1 MSVLGN
7 SGVLPNYPSS
17 FCPLDKPRA
26 FAPTQEFWTGRAT
39 NFQFGVT
46 DEDFVQLRALWE
58 VLGRTARQQDNFVY
72 NVSSH
77 LRDADEGVRKLRTRC
92 LASV

>member
-58 VLGRTARQQDNFVY
+58 VLGRTARQQDN
-72 NVSSH
+72 
-77 LRDADEGVRKLRTRC
+77 TRGLC
-92 LASV
+92 PEDIYFTFLLVLELYAI